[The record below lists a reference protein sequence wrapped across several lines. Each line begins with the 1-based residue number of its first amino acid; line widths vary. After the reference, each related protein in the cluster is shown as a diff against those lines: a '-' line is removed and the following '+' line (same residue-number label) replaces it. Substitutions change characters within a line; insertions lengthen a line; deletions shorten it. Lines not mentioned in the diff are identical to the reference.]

1 MIKMPSSG
9 CYNSLPILYTE
20 IIGLAIQKR
29 KVYGDHILQHLCTR
43 FLRIDLRRLI
53 LKVISMERLEAQ
65 AIKNPACTGSFKEMI
80 IS

>member
-29 KVYGDHILQHLCTR
+29 KISGDHILQHLCTR
-43 FLRIDLRRLI
+43 FLRIDLR
-53 LKVISMERLEAQ
+53 
-65 AIKNPACTGSFKEMI
+65 
-80 IS
+80 